1 MKYFLTSALLG
12 LSAVSAIVLPTQQE
26 QLNALSGSSDSFTAQ
41 DAGSEKRLV
50 QLAPM
55 ELMWVTEDEKLELT
69 RVSCSFQ
76 ELCA

>member
-12 LSAVSAIVLPTQQE
+12 LSAVSAIVIPTQQE
-26 QLNALSGSSDSFTAQ
+26 QVNALSGSSSSDSFTAQ

-55 ELMWVTEDEKLELT
+55 EMKWVTEDEKLELT
-69 RVSCSFQ
+69 RVSC
-76 ELCA
+76 